1 MKTKIYYLA
10 LAVSV
15 GILCVLAL
23 GEVEPPHGSKPV
35 LIGKINPML
44 SGRKK
49 LYVIVEPADVRSSIG
64 GLVWADLQRKIEDK
78 VKRANIEIAEGIHLG
93 RGLRAQ
99 NIPELRVQME
109 MIRFADLKMYVFRAR
124 TTFAAKAHLEEQG
137 LYFKAD
143 IWKSTPVLQAVSEQE
158 MSVVVTNAILAQVD
172 AFLGSWRAANPQDG
186 QSSDKAG
193 GASGTIVQRPQR
205 PQRPT
210 KPITKPIVAKQQ
222 YAGSKNSKIFH
233 KPDCSWVGKIKAGNL
248 RSYASRGEAVGAG
261 KRACKTCKP

>member
-23 GEVEPPHGSKPV
+23 GEVKPPHGSKPG

-64 GLVWADLQRKIEDK
+64 GLVWADLQRKIEEK
-78 VKRANIEIAEGIHLG
+78 VKRANIEIAEGVHLG
-93 RGLRAQ
+93 QGFRAQ

-109 MIRFADLKMYVFRAR
+109 MIRFADLKLYVFRAR
-124 TTFAAKAHLEEQG
+124 TTLAAKAHLEERD

-143 IWKSTPVLQAVSEQE
+143 IWKSTPVLQSVPEQE
-158 MSVVVTNAILAQVD
+158 MSVVVTNTILAQVE
-172 AFLGSWRAANPQDG
+172 AFLGAWRAANPQDG
-186 QSSDKAG
+186 QSSGKAG

-205 PQRPT
+205 PT
-210 KPITKPIVAKQQ
+210 KPITKRTVAKQQ

-233 KPDCSWVGKIKAGNL
+233 KPDCSWVGKIKAENL
-248 RSYASRGEAVGAG
+248 RSYASREEAVGAG